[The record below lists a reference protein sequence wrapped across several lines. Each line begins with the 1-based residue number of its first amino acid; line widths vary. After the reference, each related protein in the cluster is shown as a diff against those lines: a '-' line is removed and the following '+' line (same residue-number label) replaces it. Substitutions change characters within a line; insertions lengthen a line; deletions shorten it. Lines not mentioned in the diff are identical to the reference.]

1 MNTRTPPFPIA
12 SWARAA
18 ALASMAVL
26 SAQAA
31 TPAQDIETSFRQ
43 DRAACM
49 SETSMHERG
58 SCLREAAAVR
68 SEARRGMRAASATP
82 ETHRHNALDIGVVH
96 CGLLVGI
103 GQVMGHGLQRFAS
116 VVAILWIGEVRSSP
130 GLVQKNPGQGIGI
143 FISGNVA
150 RHAT

>member
-68 SEARRGMRAASATP
+68 SEARCGLRAASATP
-82 ETHRHNALDIGVVH
+82 ETHRHNALRRCVELPAEQRGVCERMVQGEGVTSGSVEGG
-96 CGLLVGI
+96 GLLRA
-103 GQVMGHGLQRFAS
+103 LETE
-116 VVAILWIGEVRSSP
+116 VV
-130 GLVQKNPGQGIGI
+130 NPT
-143 FISGNVA
+143 
-150 RHAT
+150 R